1 MPEFIIYR
9 HDRGRPDAELDRG
22 DSNKRP
28 VARVQANDAADAC
41 RIAAKQLTL
50 DAGQH
55 LSAEPADTADARET
69 DLNRTSRA
77 LARETLPE
85 ITEPAR

>member
-50 DAGQH
+50 VVDFGERGDVQ
-55 LSAEPADTADARET
+55 DDVDWVDAR
-69 DLNRTSRA
+69 LIKN
-77 LARETLPE
+77 
-85 ITEPAR
+85 